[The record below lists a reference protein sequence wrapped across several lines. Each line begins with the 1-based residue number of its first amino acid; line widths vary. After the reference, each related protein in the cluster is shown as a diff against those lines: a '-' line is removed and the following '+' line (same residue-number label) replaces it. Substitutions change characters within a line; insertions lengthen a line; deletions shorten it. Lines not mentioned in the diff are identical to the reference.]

1 MLRWWVSAE
10 NLEVALVRKVDAKLS
25 LPRGRPRRRV
35 PVVSSG
41 LGLPLEDSRSRADW
55 RACRSEGWRR
65 GRGEEPVV
73 DVRMSVLL

>member
-1 MLRWWVSAE
+1 M
-10 NLEVALVRKVDAKLS
+10 RKVEAKLS

-55 RACRSEGWRR
+55 RACWSEGGRR

-73 DVRMSVLL
+73 EVRRSVLL